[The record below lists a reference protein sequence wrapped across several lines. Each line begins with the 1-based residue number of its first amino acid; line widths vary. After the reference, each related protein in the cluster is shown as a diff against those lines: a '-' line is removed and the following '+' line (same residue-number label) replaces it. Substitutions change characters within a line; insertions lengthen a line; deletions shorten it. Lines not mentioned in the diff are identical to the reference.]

1 MRSTNLV
8 CDMDYIMYKNLQED
22 RMYNAL
28 TSDYMF
34 KCDNYAVA
42 YMLTRLLYLFPLCEH
57 SDITEDCFFP
67 YSKVIF
73 ITCRPR
79 DIERIKCVAKH
90 IPSSIEANIKIYDE
104 NEEEV

>member
-1 MRSTNLV
+1 MRSTSNLAF
-8 CDMDYIMYKNLQED
+8 DLEYLDNDTRMFNL
-22 RMYNAL
+22 L

-42 YMLTRLLYLFPLCEH
+42 YTLREVFLKRFHMCEY
-57 SDITEDCFFP
+57 SEITEDCFFP

-79 DIERIKCVAKH
+79 DIYRIKYIARH
-90 IPSSIEANIKIYDE
+90 IPSSIKANVKIYDE
-104 NEEEV
+104 EEVEV